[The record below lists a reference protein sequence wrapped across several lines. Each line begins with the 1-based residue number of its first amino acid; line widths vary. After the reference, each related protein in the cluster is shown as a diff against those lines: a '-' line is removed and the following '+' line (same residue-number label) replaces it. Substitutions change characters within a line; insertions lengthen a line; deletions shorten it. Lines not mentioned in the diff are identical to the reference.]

1 MNELN
6 TTSARRR
13 GRPAKRN
20 ERLTQEEILKNL
32 LQEHKDSLGEVVWV
46 RIDDRTHIEL
56 PANMSEEDRK
66 ERVENYMKHSSFK
79 PIKRL

>member
-6 TTSARRR
+6 TASAKRR
-13 GRPAKRN
+13 GRPVKKN
-20 ERLTQEEILKNL
+20 ERLTQDEMLKSL
-32 LQEHKDSLGEVVWV
+32 LKEHKESLGEVIWV

-56 PANMSEEDRK
+56 PANMSEKDRK

-79 PIKRL
+79 PIKGL